1 MHGNVSFSCGLKVS
15 TAFSRIFL
23 KQHVSHVTPS
33 EFVKSLRAFCAI
45 FIQGTENAVEKY
57 SFPNTAK
64 STIFWKGFHPIKHF
78 FFFVTTLF
86 FGAEQK

>member
-1 MHGNVSFSCGLKVS
+1 M
-15 TAFSRIFL
+15 
-23 KQHVSHVTPS
+23 SHVAPS

-64 STIFWKGFHPIKHF
+64 STIFWKGFHPIEGRGEAG
-78 FFFVTTLF
+78 LILR
-86 FGAEQK
+86 FGCP

>member
-15 TAFSRIFL
+15 TAFSRFFR
-23 KQHVSHVTPS
+23 KQHVSHVAPS

-64 STIFWKGFHPIKHF
+64 STIFWKGFHPSQVAFAKWSPERMRSIMR
-78 FFFVTTLF
+78 
-86 FGAEQK
+86 